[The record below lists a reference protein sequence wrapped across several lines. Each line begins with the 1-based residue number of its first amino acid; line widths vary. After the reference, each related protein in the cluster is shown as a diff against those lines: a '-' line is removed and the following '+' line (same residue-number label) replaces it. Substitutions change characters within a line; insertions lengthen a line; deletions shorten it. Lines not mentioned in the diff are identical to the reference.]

1 MADGYKVIWFNKTT
15 VCYGDLEETSNF
27 HVVCEDEADDNVW
40 WDGVDAFTESNYTW
54 DNVVLYLQQFYGS
67 DIVEI
72 SAV

>member
-1 MADGYKVIWFNKTT
+1 MADGYKVVWFGVET

-27 HVVCEDEADDNVW
+27 HIVCEDEADDAVW
-40 WDGVDAFTESNYTW
+40 CDGVDDFTASNYTW
-54 DNVVLYLQQFYGS
+54 DNVVLYLQQFYDS